1 MPGTGSDGA
10 DKPPRTLA
18 EKLSR
23 LREARAPEG
32 GKPPS
37 WGALAKQISDET
49 GVAVS
54 GAYLWELGTGKPG
67 TNVTLKH
74 LKAFEAFFGRRISYF
89 IDDKV
94 AFEDDEQAQL
104 ALLKELRRL
113 GITEIRLQNIEGDA
127 SQETVTDLL
136 GRLQTLDI
144 LRDADVRD
152 IALQVTDLTAEQR
165 EALSSLFGNPSLLD
179 ALPRTV
185 GLLEAAAGLN
195 DEQIASAT
203 RALGQPDVLQALQDE
218 GACEIARQ
226 CRELLPSSR
235 ETVLS
240 MIAQLGRLESG
251 KA

>member
-1 MPGTGSDGA
+1 MPGTGGDGA
-10 DKPPRTLA
+10 NKPPRTLA

-37 WGALAKQISDET
+37 WDALAKQISDKT

-74 LKAFEAFFGRRISYF
+74 LKAFKEFFGRSISYF
-89 IDDKV
+89 VDDEV

-104 ALLKELRRL
+104 ALLKELSRL
-113 GITEIRLQNIEGDA
+113 GIKQIRLQNMEGDA

-144 LRDADVRD
+144 LRNTDVRE
-152 IALQVTDLTAEQR
+152 IALQVTDLTVKQR
-165 EALSSLFGNPSLLD
+165 EALTSLIGKPSLLE

-185 GLLEAAAGLN
+185 GLLEAAAGLD
-195 DEQIASAT
+195 DEQIASTA

-218 GACEIARQ
+218 GVCEIARQ

-235 ETVLS
+235 EAVLS
-240 MIAQLGRLESG
+240 MIAQLGRLETG

>member
-1 MPGTGSDGA
+1 MPGTGGDGA
-10 DKPPRTLA
+10 SEPPRTLA

-23 LREARAPEG
+23 LREARAPKG

-37 WGALAKQISDET
+37 WEALAKQISDET

-74 LKAFEAFFGRRISYF
+74 LKAFKAFFNRRISYF
-89 IDDKV
+89 VDDEV
-94 AFEDDEQAQL
+94 AFEDDTQAQL

-113 GITEIRLQNIEGDA
+113 GITQIRLQNMEGDA
-127 SQETVTDLL
+127 SQETITDLL

-144 LRDADVRD
+144 LRDTDVRD
-152 IALQVTDLTAEQR
+152 IALQVTALTPEQR
-165 EALSSLFGNPSLLD
+165 EALSSLVGNPSLLD
-179 ALPRTV
+179 TLPRTV
-185 GLLEAAAGLN
+185 GIIEAAAGLN

-203 RALGQPDVLQALQDE
+203 RVLGQPDVLQALQGE
-218 GACEIARQ
+218 GVCEIARQ

-235 ETVLS
+235 EAVLS

>member
-1 MPGTGSDGA
+1 MPETGGDGA
-10 DKPPRTLA
+10 NKPPRTLA

-37 WGALAKQISDET
+37 WSALAEQISDKT

-54 GAYLWELGTGKPG
+54 GAYLWELGTAKPG

-74 LKAFEAFFGRRISYF
+74 LKAFQVFFGRRISYF
-89 IDDKV
+89 VDDEV
-94 AFEDDEQAQL
+94 AFEDDEQAQMD
-104 ALLKELRRL
+104 LLKELRRL
-113 GITEIRLQNIEGDA
+113 GINQIRLQNMEGEAGQD
-127 SQETVTDLL
+127 TVTDLL
-136 GRLQTLDI
+136 GRLRTLDI
-144 LRDADVRD
+144 LRNTDVRD
-152 IALQVTDLTAEQR
+152 IALRVTALTAEQR
-165 EALSSLFGNPSLLD
+165 NVLSTVIGTPYLLD

-185 GLLEAAAGLN
+185 DLLEAAARLS

-203 RALGQPDVLQALQDE
+203 RALGQPDALEALQDE

-226 CRELLPSSR
+226 CSELLPSSR
-235 ETVLS
+235 EAVQS
-240 MIAQLGRLESG
+240 MIAQLGRLEGG

>member
-1 MPGTGSDGA
+1 MPGTGGDGA
-10 DKPPRTLA
+10 NKPPRTLA

-37 WGALAKQISDET
+37 WDALAKQISDKT

-74 LKAFEAFFGRRISYF
+74 LKAVKEFFGRSISYF
-89 IDDKV
+89 VDDEV

-104 ALLKELRRL
+104 ALLKELSRL
-113 GITEIRLQNIEGDA
+113 GIKQIRLQNMEGDA

-144 LRDADVRD
+144 LRNTDVRE
-152 IALQVTDLTAEQR
+152 IALQVTDLTAKQR
-165 EALSSLFGNPSLLD
+165 EALTSLIGKPSLLD
-179 ALPRTV
+179 VLPRTV
-185 GLLEAAAGLN
+185 GLLEAAAGLD
-195 DEQIASAT
+195 DEQIASTA

-218 GACEIARQ
+218 GVCEIARQ

-235 ETVLS
+235 EAVLS
-240 MIAQLGRLESG
+240 MIAQLGRLETG

>member
-1 MPGTGSDGA
+1 MPGTGGDGA

-18 EKLSR
+18 EKLSW

-32 GKPPS
+32 GRPPS
-37 WGALAKQISDET
+37 WDALAKQISDKT

-74 LKAFEAFFGRRISYF
+74 LKAFTEFFGRRISYF
-89 IDDKV
+89 VDDEV
-94 AFEDDEQAQL
+94 AFEDDQQAQM
-104 ALLKELRRL
+104 ALLQELRRL
-113 GITEIRLQNIEGDA
+113 GIKQIRLQNMEGDA

-152 IALQVTDLTAEQR
+152 IALQVTRLAAEQR
-165 EALSSLFGNPSLLD
+165 EALSSLIGKPSLLD
-179 ALPRTV
+179 ALPRAV

-195 DEQIASAT
+195 DEQIAST
-203 RALGQPDVLQALQDE
+203 THALGQPDVLQVLQDE
-218 GACEIARQ
+218 DVLEIARQ

-235 ETVLS
+235 QAVLS